1 MLDVP
6 YTFSI
11 RGVWRS
17 GLALAVLLFAGT
29 ANAYDV
35 DNTPDSSAWT
45 DDYPVGEHYDYPDYG
60 ALGYLDPGYA
70 FSLATEY
77 GSPAYDA
84 GGYGARGYG
93 GGYDGYPAYGL
104 SGYGYPVPGNGR
116 GVRGSYAPPYDGSG
130 SVPAA
135 NLEYIRQLEERVRKL
150 EKANEQTNEQSL
162 PPYNGNYSQPA
173 FPSYPGNQSVFE
185 APGAGYPG
193 QPGHRSSGSRT
204 GSKGEY
210 PTYQPRYGG
219 PPTYQF
225 RQ

>member
-6 YTFSI
+6 YTLRI

-29 ANAYDV
+29 VNAYDI

-45 DDYPVGEHYDYPDYG
+45 DGYPVGEYYDYPGYG
-60 ALGYLDPGYA
+60 AMGYLDPGYA

-77 GSPAYDA
+77 GSPVYDT
-84 GGYGARGYG
+84 GGYGARGYE
-93 GGYDGYPAYGL
+93 GGYGGYPAYGL

-116 GVRGSYAPPYDGSG
+116 GVRGRYAPPYGDSG

-150 EKANEQTNEQSL
+150 EKANEQTNEQTL
-162 PPYNGNYSQPA
+162 PPYKGKYSQPV
-173 FPSYPGNQSVFE
+173 FPPYPGNQSAYE

-193 QPGHRSSGSRT
+193 QPGHRSPGSRA
-204 GSKGEY
+204 GGNGEY
-210 PTYQPRYGG
+210 PIYQPRYGG

>member
-1 MLDVP
+1 MLEVP
-6 YTFSI
+6 YTLRI
-11 RGVWRS
+11 RGMWRN

-29 ANAYDV
+29 VNAYDV
-35 DNTPDSSAWT
+35 DNTPESSAWT
-45 DDYPVGEHYDYPDYG
+45 DEYPGGDHYDYPGYG

-77 GSPAYDA
+77 GSPAYDTS
-84 GGYGARGYG
+84 GYGAHGYG
-93 GGYDGYPAYGL
+93 GDYGGYPAYGP

-116 GVRGSYAPPYDGSG
+116 GVRGNYASPYGESG
-130 SVPAA
+130 SIPAA

-150 EKANEQTNEQSL
+150 EKANQQTNEQTL
-162 PPYNGNYSQPA
+162 PPYNGKYSQPA
-173 FPSYPGNQSVFE
+173 FSPYPGNQSAYE

-193 QPGHRSSGSRT
+193 LPAHRSSGTRA
-204 GSKGEY
+204 GGNGEY